1 VRDEEEGEVDPWA
14 PLGSIPLDDS
24 ALQSDWKACD
34 GYIAYS
40 AELLRIS
47 LLAISG
53 LAALCLK
60 VHEKGT
66 NTETIPV
73 SVFRNSFVALA
84 IAAGLSLVH
93 RYLANDAM
101 AFHIEALRRR
111 KRNRPARTEN
121 EKEIKSDAVLAKRQE
136 SFRNRL
142 FRASNWA
149 LIGAALCLILG
160 VVLAGSSMRFVVT
173 VSTAK

>member
-1 VRDEEEGEVDPWA
+1 
-14 PLGSIPLDDS
+14 LGSIPLNDG

-40 AELLRIS
+40 AEVLRIS

-60 VHEKGT
+60 VHAK
-66 NTETIPV
+66 NASVETVPV
-73 SVFRNSFVALA
+73 SVFRDSFVALA

-111 KRNRPARTEN
+111 TRNRPEHN
-121 EKEIKSDAVLAKRQE
+121 DNGKEIKSDIVLAKRQE
-136 SFRNRL
+136 YLRNRL
-142 FRASNWA
+142 FQAANWA
-149 LIGAALCLILG
+149 LIGAAVCLIVG
-160 VVLAGSSMRFVVT
+160 VVLAGLSMGNVVT
-173 VSTAK
+173 ASGGK

>member
-1 VRDEEEGEVDPWA
+1 MADEEKGEVDPRA
-14 PLGSIPLDDS
+14 PLGSISLNDN

-53 LAALCLK
+53 LAVLCLK

-66 NTETIPV
+66 NNEIIPV
-73 SVFRNSFVALA
+73 SIFRTSFVALA
-84 IAAGLSLVH
+84 IAAGLSLIH

-111 KRNRPARTEN
+111 KRNRPTQMEN
-121 EKEIKSDAVLAKRQE
+121 KKKIESDAVLAKRQE
-136 SFRNRL
+136 VFRNWL

-149 LIGAALCLILG
+149 LIGAAVCLILG
-160 VVLAGSSMRFVVT
+160 VLLAGSSMRFVVT
-173 VSTAK
+173 VPTGK